1 MTTIRATRRSS
12 NRSNNSHTIIDHVVL
27 LERVEEEELRDE
39 VVVDQGLHRIMIMIM
54 IIVRVEVEVVVDQEA
69 VEVEVEEG
77 AVAGATTTVVRELS
91 DLIHM

>member
-12 NRSNNSHTIIDHVVL
+12 YRSNNSHRIIDHVVL

-54 IIVRVEVEVVVDQEA
+54 IIDRVEVEVVVDQEA